1 MMCECVN
8 VGATECVSGAS
19 VSAYVSVCARVSA
32 YVSVSATIC
41 ECECNKHTSN
51 NNKKATATTAT
62 RCCYVANA
70 GALKW
75 S

>member
-1 MMCECVN
+1 MGLCECVN
-8 VGATECVSGAS
+8 VSATECVSGAS

-32 YVSVSATIC
+32 YVSVSATAC
-41 ECECNKHTSN
+41 VSVSATNKQ
-51 NNKKATATTAT
+51 ATTT
-62 RCCYVANA
+62 KRQQQQQQQDVANA